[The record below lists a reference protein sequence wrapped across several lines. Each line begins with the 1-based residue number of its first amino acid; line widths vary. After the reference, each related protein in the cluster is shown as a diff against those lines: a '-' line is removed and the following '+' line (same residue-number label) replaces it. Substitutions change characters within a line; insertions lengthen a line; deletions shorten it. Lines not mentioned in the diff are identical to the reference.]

1 MGLERRLGLLQ
12 TTALNAID
20 MVGIGPFIVMSSV
33 MAAMQGPHCVWAWIV
48 GALLAT
54 MDAMVWAE
62 LGAAF
67 PEAGGTYA
75 FLRRL
80 YGPQRWGR
88 VMSFLF
94 IWQTV
99 FQASFVVASGAI
111 GFTNYV
117 QYLVPLASPWER
129 KAVAVGVILLIVGAL
144 YRRIETIGN
153 ISVVLW
159 AIVTGTLLWIIS
171 AGLIGGD
178 WTNVTGAADQFWRLD
193 GLAEALQ
200 SSVYA
205 ILGYYNV
212 CHLGAEVRQP
222 ERVIPRSMFYSIAV
236 VTSLYVCMQ
245 LAVLSVIPW
254 QEARPDQ
261 FIASMTIER
270 VFGSSA
276 AVVTTVLVLIVA
288 LSSLYSVVL
297 GYSRIPYAAALDGN
311 FFRFFAKLHP
321 RKHFPH
327 RSLVA
332 IGAISIVLS
341 LVFDQLRIVVASIL
355 TLRILVQFVGQA
367 VGLLLYH
374 RRHPEAVFPFRMW
387 LYPLPVLIAIALWL
401 WLFISRPT
409 AAIINGVSVLAVGC
423 IVYMLLAWRN
433 GWFPFNR
440 TAQPTV
446 SQ

>member
-1 MGLERRLGLLQ
+1 
-12 TTALNAID
+12 
-20 MVGIGPFIVMSSV
+20 
-33 MAAMQGPHCVWAWIV
+33 
-48 GALLAT
+48 
-54 MDAMVWAE
+54 
-62 LGAAF
+62 
-67 PEAGGTYA
+67 
-75 FLRRL
+75 
-80 YGPQRWGR
+80 
-88 VMSFLF
+88 
-94 IWQTV
+94 
-99 FQASFVVASGAI
+99 
-111 GFTNYV
+111 
-117 QYLVPLASPWER
+117 
-129 KAVAVGVILLIVGAL
+129 
-144 YRRIETIGN
+144 
-153 ISVVLW
+153 
-159 AIVTGTLLWIIS
+159 
-171 AGLIGGD
+171 
-178 WTNVTGAADQFWRLD
+178 
-193 GLAEALQ
+193 
-200 SSVYA
+200 
-205 ILGYYNV
+205 
-212 CHLGAEVRQP
+212 
-222 ERVIPRSMFYSIAV
+222 MFYSIAV

-254 QEARPDQ
+254 QEAQPDQ

-321 RKHFPH
+321 RKQFPH
-327 RSLVA
+327 RSLMA

-367 VGLLLYH
+367 VGLLIYH

-401 WLFISRPT
+401 WLFVSRPT